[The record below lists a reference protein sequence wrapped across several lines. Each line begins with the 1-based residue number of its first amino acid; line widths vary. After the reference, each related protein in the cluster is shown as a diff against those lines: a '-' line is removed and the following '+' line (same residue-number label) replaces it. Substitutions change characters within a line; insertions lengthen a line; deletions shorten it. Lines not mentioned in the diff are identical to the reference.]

1 MNKNRTM
8 NQKIFQMMTTTKK
21 LLLLFGVGLMSLSA
35 AKAQG
40 YKVESVRM
48 VLENPDPT
56 AEKNLRKCMEDIEAA
71 AQHPKTS
78 TDPKMYYYKALTY
91 FNIYAGDEELLKE
104 VPNALDVSTD
114 NFFKCIEF
122 DAKNKYSEN
131 AKFYLLNCAIGLYNQ
146 GINAYNDKNYD
157 AAVAAYNMVLKILP
171 YDDKEDLKR
180 KNITPEAMYQ
190 YTYYAGMADQNWD
203 LAKQNLQKLIDLN
216 FNEPRIYA
224 DMATVLLTQEDTT
237 KALEYIS
244 QGREMFENDKML
256 INMELDLYL
265 KQGRSAELIKK
276 LNDAIAADNQNPM
289 YFFVRAITFE
299 RLEKYDS
306 AEIDY
311 LHLVKN
317 LDPNF
322 YDAYYNLGVLYI
334 SKSNKLVE
342 QLDKV
347 YKQSE
352 FDRIDAQ
359 ITALYKIAIV
369 YFNKASTNPDLSAVE
384 LKDIENVRSKLN
396 KKLGV
401 KPGDGDYRFPI
412 VGMDVS
418 EVIDI
423 LGSPANKSE
432 TENKYGS
439 SMMYIY
445 EMDNSTIYIHFD
457 NGTVSSITVNDY

>member
-8 NQKIFQMMTTTKK
+8 NNKIFQTMRTTKK
-21 LLLLFGVGLMSLSA
+21 LLLLLGVSLMSVSA
-35 AKAQG
+35 ANAQG

-71 AQHPKTS
+71 SQHPKTS

-224 DMATVLLTQEDTT
+224 DMARVLLTQEDTT

-244 QGREMFENDKML
+244 QGKELFENDKML

-265 KQGRSAELIKK
+265 KQGRSNELIQK
-276 LNDAIAADNQNPM
+276 LDNAIASDDQNPM
-289 YFFVRAITFE
+289 YYFARAITHE
-299 RLEKYDS
+299 GMKDKEK
-306 AEIDY
+306 AELDY
-311 LHLVKN
+311 KKTIEI
-317 LDPNF
+317 DPNF

-334 SKSNKLVE
+334 NKSNALVE
-342 QLDKV
+342 ELDKV

-352 FDRIDAQ
+352 FDKIDAE
-359 ITALYKIAIV
+359 IMEIYKIAIG
-369 YFNKASTNPDLSAVE
+369 YFESALENPDMGEPERKDLAGTMKRIYAK
-384 LKDIENVRSKLN
+384 LKNEAKVAEMKSI
-396 KKLGV
+396 
-401 KPGDGDYRFPI
+401 
-412 VGMDVS
+412 
-418 EVIDI
+418 ID
-423 LGSPANKSE
+423 N
-432 TENKYGS
+432 
-439 SMMYIY
+439 
-445 EMDNSTIYIHFD
+445 
-457 NGTVSSITVNDY
+457 